1 MWFSVALRVID
12 LGKLVTWFS
21 VSSCFLLLSN
31 FSWFLDHCFCC
42 WTPVFYQF
50 HHHCLS
56 TFPLYTLLMRSALFY
71 LYTFAIHLN
80 NIWSRWMDSSCTL
93 EIPQIDI
100 RDLEI
105 FWGGSWKCTLQG
117 IRLRSYSR
125 AVFALNHWEISLPH
139 IPFFY
144 CFVFLQQYFYV

>member
-42 WTPVFYQF
+42 WTSAFYQF
-50 HHHCLS
+50 HQHCLS
-56 TFPLYTLLMRSALFY
+56 TFPLYTLLMRSALFC
-71 LYTFAIHLN
+71 LLFFAIHLN
-80 NIWSRWMDSSCTL
+80 DIWGRWTDSSCTL

-105 FWGGSWKCTLQG
+105 LWGRILEVYGTGNQTQVLLKSSICFEP
-117 IRLRSYSR
+117 LRNLS
-125 AVFALNHWEISLPH
+125 APH
-139 IPFFY
+139 SIFLLF
-144 CFVFLQQYFYV
+144 CFLRQYFYV